1 MRAIRIG
8 EGERTQ
14 ANTREHKLFAMFANV
29 RLGFSSFARTSLSCV
44 LSFDMRIDVDHIVT
58 IALFVSGVVAFA
70 YLTYQIIELL

>member
-1 MRAIRIG
+1 MLAIRIG

-29 RLGFSSFARTSLSCV
+29 CLGFSSLARTSLSV

-58 IALFVSGVVAFA
+58 IALFVSVVAAFA

>member
-1 MRAIRIG
+1 MLAIRIG

-29 RLGFSSFARTSLSCV
+29 RLGFSSLARTSLSV

-58 IALFVSGVVAFA
+58 IALFLSGVAAFA